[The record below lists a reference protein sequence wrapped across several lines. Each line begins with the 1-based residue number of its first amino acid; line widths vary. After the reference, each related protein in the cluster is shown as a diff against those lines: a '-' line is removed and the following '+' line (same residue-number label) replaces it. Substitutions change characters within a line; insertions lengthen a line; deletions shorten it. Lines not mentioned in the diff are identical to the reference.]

1 MDFEFGNA
9 ALTLVV
15 LVASV
20 ILYLIFRGIGRRWV
34 RHAKAEDEEKGAR
47 YDTVWKLG
55 RRVIAVAI
63 FVTAILLIFSIW
75 DISMAPFVAVATV
88 VAAAVGFGAQ
98 DVVKDVLAG
107 FFIIAEDQFHV
118 GDTIS
123 VAGVTGEVRDLQLRV
138 TVLRDFE
145 GRVHF
150 IPNGQITVTT
160 NYTYLYAQPVVDV
173 GIAYKEDVDRAM
185 AVMMEEMEGLVADPE
200 WAEAFDG
207 PPELF
212 GLNELADSSVVI
224 RARLQTTADDRWRV
238 RREAYRRIKNRFD
251 REEIEI
257 PFPHVTVY
265 YGDA

>member
-20 ILYLIFRGIGRRWV
+20 ILYLILRSVGRRWV
-34 RHAKAEDEEKGAR
+34 RSAQEEDQEKGAR
-47 YDTVWKLG
+47 YETVWKLG

-63 FVTAILLIFSIW
+63 LVTAILVVFSIW
-75 DISMAPFVAVATV
+75 DISMAPFIALATV
-88 VAAAVGFGAQ
+88 IGAAIGFGAQ
-98 DVVKDVLAG
+98 DVVKDLLAG
-107 FFIIAEDQFHV
+107 FFIIAENQFHV

-123 VAGVTGEVRDLQLRV
+123 AAGVTGEVRDLQLRV

-185 AVMMEEMEGLVADPE
+185 EVMMEEMEGLVRFLKARISRP
-200 WAEAFDG
+200 
-207 PPELF
+207 
-212 GLNELADSSVVI
+212 SS
-224 RARLQTTADDRWRV
+224 
-238 RREAYRRIKNRFD
+238 
-251 REEIEI
+251 
-257 PFPHVTVY
+257 
-265 YGDA
+265 